1 MVITFFEERAVIIQP
16 LFNIALL
23 LYNGCVVASLALWIE
38 FDVNADGKAMC

>member
-1 MVITFFEERAVIIQP
+1 
-16 LFNIALL
+16 L